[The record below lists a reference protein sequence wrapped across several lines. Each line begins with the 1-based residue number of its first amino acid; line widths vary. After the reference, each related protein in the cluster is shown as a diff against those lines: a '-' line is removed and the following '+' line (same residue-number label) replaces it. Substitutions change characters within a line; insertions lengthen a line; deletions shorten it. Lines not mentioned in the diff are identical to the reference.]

1 MLLKSAKSNILGH
14 RILMIMTVMKIKMM
28 IKMVDSSI
36 SPSPPG
42 GNQVDGLPPAVSNF
56 WTLVTLSQAA

>member
-1 MLLKSAKSNILGH
+1 
-14 RILMIMTVMKIKMM
+14 MIMTVMKIKMM

-42 GNQVDGLPPAVSNF
+42 GNQVDGLPPAVSSYIAIYPVQKPDIF
-56 WTLVTLSQAA
+56 PH